1 MPDCVFCG
9 IVAGRVPSVTVDE
22 TSDTVS
28 FMDINPVNP
37 GHVLTIP
44 KRHAVDMWEM
54 GADEFAALSAAA
66 HGVAQRVREVL
77 RPDGVNIFIA
87 NGAAAGQTVF
97 HVHIHT
103 IPRWPADGWID
114 ASWTAAPGDPAE
126 IAAMGARLSVSPS

>member
-9 IVAGRVPSVTVDE
+9 IVAGTIPSVTVDE

-44 KRHAVDMWEM
+44 KRHAVDMWDLDA
-54 GADEFAALSAAA
+54 GEFATLSAAA
-66 HGVAQRVREVL
+66 HGVARRVREVL

-87 NGAAAGQTVF
+87 NGPAAGQTVF

-114 ASWTAAPGDPAE
+114 ASWAGTPGDPDE
-126 IAAMGARLSVSPS
+126 IAAIGARLRG